1 MKKRVEFCDFAL
13 FISITAPD
21 APHDKL
27 KTMCDWGNWVFPFD
41 DLFDEGSLKNAQ
53 KQAQFV
59 VDSLMADMLGK
70 TFTKKKIRV
79 VQAHDDIFKRVSEGS
94 TVGARTRFALAM
106 RDYTDGVIHHVKHFS
121 SNSIP
126 SIEEM
131 LRTRRLSSGVTPL
144 YHLVEFAHDIQL
156 PDEAF
161 ENPVI
166 QTLERL
172 GVDFVLLSNDILSY
186 RKEENDDCPF
196 SMVASCRMAGQ
207 SPQEAFDTVGALL
220 EERYKEWE
228 TAITDLPSWGPEID
242 AQVARYVEGIQNVVQ
257 ANVTWSFQSGRYFGK
272 QAQEI
277 RRTRLVDV
285 MTNPPYLQQQQQQ
298 QRQRHATNMQH
309 SGRWS
314 KSLSS
319 LVQHVSWSFLLSLV
333 IICYFAVVIRH

>member
-1 MKKRVEFCDFAL
+1 
-13 FISITAPD
+13 
-21 APHDKL
+21 
-27 KTMCDWGNWVFPFD
+27 
-41 DLFDEGSLKNAQ
+41 
-53 KQAQFV
+53 
-59 VDSLMADMLGK
+59 
-70 TFTKKKIRV
+70 
-79 VQAHDDIFKRVSEGS
+79 
-94 TVGARTRFALAM
+94 
-106 RDYTDGVIHHVKHFS
+106 
-121 SNSIP
+121 
-126 SIEEM
+126 
-131 LRTRRLSSGVTPL
+131 
-144 YHLVEFAHDIQL
+144 
-156 PDEAF
+156 
-161 ENPVI
+161 
-166 QTLERL
+166 
-172 GVDFVLLSNDILSY
+172 
-186 RKEENDDCPF
+186 
-196 SMVASCRMAGQ
+196 MVASCRMAGQ